1 ARFRGKRALVMGLGL
16 WQGGVEAV
24 KFLHACGVS
33 ELLVTDLRDAATLE
47 RSLQAIAGIP
57 VQLRLG
63 EHLREDFERAEV
75 VLHSAAVR
83 PDHEL
88 LQLARA
94 RGAEVTQEMSLFI
107 EACPA
112 PTIGIPGSN
121 GKTPTTLLCYE
132 MLRRVFAP
140 AQPDLW
146 TQWADPVPPAEVP
159 HCVEPPTALPR
170 VWLGGNVGTPLINR
184 LAEIRPDDIVLLEL
198 SSFQLQAWHGIRRSC
213 SVGLITNITP
223 NHLDWHRDLAEYTR
237 AKTAVFCWPR
247 EQTEPACCTPAGP
260 RLVFPPALLNRDDP
274 ALRALDVARFADCHA
289 PATLPDALRARL
301 AGVSKETPRVWYSAV
316 EAAGYATPADEDYV
330 AVSGAGGLLTV
341 TGPDVLPDQ
350 PGQTRDGVR
359 TVAVARRADL
369 RLPGA
374 FNWANAVA
382 AVAAVWAGAPQALP
396 EVAAALRTFRG
407 AEHRLEPC
415 GEVNGARVYNDS
427 IGTDPAATMAALT
440 AFEGSLR
447 LILGGGSK
455 KIDYA
460 ELGRRIAAHR
470 GVKALYLQGPTGPA
484 IRAAAQAAGA
494 ECPLGE
500 YGSFDEA
507 CRAAFRDAQPGE
519 VLLMSPASTSFYEY
533 DTGKWFKN
541 FEQRGLHFKRLVKA
555 HCTNTTTGNLG
566 ELGARGHR
574 DLQ

>member
-1 ARFRGKRALVMGLGL
+1 MGLGL

-24 KFLHACGVS
+24 KFLHGCGVS
-33 ELLVTDLRDAATLE
+33 ELLVTDLRDAATLDK
-47 RSLQAIAGIP
+47 SLEAIRGIP
-57 VQLRLG
+57 VTLRLG
-63 EHLREDFERAEV
+63 EHRREDFERAQV
-75 VLHSAAVR
+75 VLHSPAVR

-94 RGAEVTQEMSLFI
+94 AGAEVTQEMSLFI

-112 PTIGIPGSN
+112 PTIGITGSN
-121 GKTPTTLLCYE
+121 GKTTTTLLCYE

-140 AQPDLW
+140 GQPSLW
-146 TQWADPVPPAEVP
+146 TAWADPVPPAQVP
-159 HCVEPPTALPR
+159 DCIEPPSRVPR

-184 LAEIRPDDIVLLEL
+184 LAEIHPGDIVVLEL
-198 SSFQLQAWHGIRRSC
+198 SSFQLHAWHAIQRSC
-213 SVGLITNITP
+213 TVGLVTNITP
-223 NHLDWHRDLAEYTR
+223 NHLDWHRDFAEYAQ

-247 EQTEPACCTPAGP
+247 EQTDPACCGSPA

-274 ALRALDVARFADCHA
+274 TLRALAVPRFAGCTA

-301 AGVSKETPRVWYSAV
+301 AGVAKETPRVWYSAT
-316 EAAGYATPADEDYV
+316 EPAGYPTPADEDFV
-330 AVSGAGGLLTV
+330 AVSGAGDVLTV
-341 TGPDVLPDQ
+341 TGPDVLPDER
-350 PGQTRDGVR
+350 GEMREGVR
-359 TVAVARRADL
+359 FVPVALRNDL

-382 AVAAVWAGAPQALP
+382 AAAAVWAAAPHALP

-415 GEVNGARVYNDS
+415 GEVNGARIYNDS

-460 ELGRRIAAHR
+460 ELGRRIAAHG
-470 GVKALYLQGPTGPA
+470 GVKALYLQGPTGPDIKAAVQAGRATCA
-484 IRAAAQAAGA
+484 IREFATFDAACEAA
-494 ECPLGE
+494 L
-500 YGSFDEA
+500 
-507 CRAAFRDAQPGE
+507 RDAKPGE
-519 VLLMSPASTSFYEY
+519 VVLMSPASTSFYEY
-533 DTGKWFKN
+533 APEKWFKN

-555 HCTNTTTGNLG
+555 HCTS
-566 ELGARGHR
+566 
-574 DLQ
+574 